1 MLRRGTLHEND
12 RVRMEHG
19 TQWTPAR
26 DVVGLVRAAGVQS
39 DGCHGQLA
47 SRADESLTDGPPAP
61 PARQQGQPGNTNV
74 RHSDKRAQSPYRLV
88 WPFGLGRPSSANAHF
103 PSEEGCRAE
112 DDDHSSAPVPRPA
125 LSSLF
130 RSVFVCGL
138 IGICGLAI
146 AVRMY
151 RFWIQ
156 KGGADKAA
164 AVRVVHHER
173 RPIET
178 LQQGVPELI
187 PGLEDVG
194 PGFSPCL
201 TPDLRTI
208 VFSNTGNPETAYD
221 LYLAERKDAS
231 ACFGQPRLI
240 KSCASVETD
249 AYPTLTAD
257 GLELFFVR
265 SDSRPEFYHARRA
278 SPSADFGDPVLW
290 SVPAIP
296 GADAAQLRIE
306 RPQFLDPLRLL
317 FCAVDLGDN
326 SRRCFMA
333 KRADRKGLFA
343 SLQEVRFSD
352 LGVGSFVSENG
363 LHAFSGDERGL
374 FVCVRNS
381 TDEPFGVAVQLLDAT
396 VTGPIDGPI
405 WVASK
410 ESVIFYSS
418 PGPGKELVPW
428 TNRKL
433 WMVRF

>member
-1 MLRRGTLHEND
+1 MGPSGHLRETLSGWCARPECKATGAMGSLPRVPTSHSQTGRRRRRHASKVSLETLTYGTL
-12 RVRMEHG
+12 
-19 TQWTPAR
+19 T
-26 DVVGLVRAAGVQS
+26 S
-39 DGCHGQLA
+39 
-47 SRADESLTDGPPAP
+47 
-61 PARQQGQPGNTNV
+61 
-74 RHSDKRAQSPYRLV
+74 AQSPYRLV
-88 WPFGLGRPSSANAHF
+88 WPFGRGRPSSANAHF

-240 KSCASVETD
+240 KSCASVDTD

-296 GADAAQLRIE
+296 GADTAKLRIE
-306 RPQFLDPLRLL
+306 RPQFLDPLRLV
-317 FCAVDLGDN
+317 FCAVDLEDN
-326 SRRCFMA
+326 TRRCFMA
-333 KRADRKGLFA
+333 KARIARVCLPRCRKSGFPTWEWVPLC
-343 SLQEVRFSD
+343 RRM
-352 LGVGSFVSENG
+352 GS
-363 LHAFSGDERGL
+363 
-374 FVCVRNS
+374 
-381 TDEPFGVAVQLLDAT
+381 TP
-396 VTGPIDGPI
+396 
-405 WVASK
+405 
-410 ESVIFYSS
+410 S
-418 PGPGKELVPW
+418 PGTSEGYLYASGIARTSRLAWQFNSSTPP
-428 TNRKL
+428 
-433 WMVRF
+433 